1 MKEYI
6 KKFENPAAAD
16 QYAIKDIPFITSVDG
31 DPIQNLHCNLS
42 GKKLVNV
49 SGIVEVQSAGPEPPE
64 MIDLGLPSGILWCA
78 HNLGANPGS
87 TPESYYGGYY
97 AWGETETK
105 SDYSWNTYKW
115 GNPNDG
121 GLTKYNSIDGK
132 LTLDLED
139 DVVNVT
145 YGDNYK
151 MPTKT
156 ELQELRDNTDNI
168 WVNDYNGISGLN
180 GRKFMK
186 KSDHNV
192 FIFIPASGYMLGENN
207 IPPYPH
213 NLTESYIWASELDG
227 PNGDTAGILQF
238 TSSTIYVHNKQRQ
251 HGLHIRP
258 VRSANS

>member
-1 MKEYI
+1 M
-6 KKFENPAAAD
+6 
-16 QYAIKDIPFITSVDG
+16 V
-31 DPIQNLHCNLS
+31 
-42 GKKLVNV
+42 
-49 SGIVEVQSAGPEPPE
+49 
-64 MIDLGLPSGILWCA
+64 DLGLSVKWAKNNI
-78 HNLGANPGS
+78 GATCGDAV
-87 TPESYYGGYY
+87 ESWYGGYY

-105 SDYSWNTYKW
+105 SDYSWSTYKF
-115 GNPNDG
+115 GASAPFS
-121 GLTKYNSIDGK
+121 KYCADGK
-132 LTLDLED
+132 TVLEVVD
-139 DVVNVT
+139 DVVAQT
-145 YGDNYK
+145 YGSNYR

-156 ELQELRDNTDNI
+156 ELQELRDSTDNI

-186 KSDHNV
+186 KTDHNV
-192 FIFIPASGYMLGENN
+192 FIFIPTSGYMLGENN

-238 TSSTIYVHNKQRQ
+238 TSSTIYVHNKQQQ